1 MRKLLGIFLLFV
13 QGAFAQ
19 EDSLCQLL
27 LAHKKQD
34 TVKIQLMFHL
44 AQELHDRSRMK
55 EASELLRQARRLAD
69 SLRHPILQA
78 QCYNEMSVIE
88 KDLGNYAQ
96 AIGLVMLA
104 RKLARAG
111 KHARLQVSAAINCA
125 NIFFL
130 KGDVKE
136 GVRILREALVLT
148 RNDTSRAMQR
158 SAAVCYGNIGT
169 GLHGA
174 GMLDSVAGY
183 YEKAL
188 AYYEKYGSRRELA
201 GYYSNFGALKW
212 DQKNYTEALV
222 YLKKAERVLEEEG
235 DKMNQAAAVM
245 NMSELYLERNDPQRA
260 LQLAQKGFTLATES
274 QNRDRIMQCCK
285 IMSAI
290 SKALGDAE
298 GALTYYERYSRLKD
312 SLLNESNNKHIA
324 EMQTRFETEKKE
336 QEIQLL
342 QKDQNIREL
351 LLGEQAANIRRQRL
365 VIYSVTGGLALL
377 LTLVVFIWRGY
388 RHKKKINAGL
398 EIKNSEIKAQKE
410 LIEEKNILITD
421 SIEYARHIQQAIL
434 PPEGMIRKYF
444 AESFVLFMPK
454 DIVSGDF
461 YWLKALPGDCVLF
474 ATVDCTGHGVPGA
487 FMSVMAYNM
496 LEHISGQGWAGPA
509 QMLDALDFEVR
520 ATLGQDAENA
530 SAKYGMD
537 ISLIEFDRKNLRL
550 RFAGAHNP
558 LVIAREYAPAGG
570 GAGAARAAASAP
582 TLIELK
588 ADATTISMA
597 REKFSEQSVT
607 LNPGDML
614 YLFTDG
620 YADQKGEISGTKL
633 FAADFRNILLSVAAK
648 DVSRQKEF
656 LLRTLEDWKG
666 SHEQIDD
673 VLLVGIRV

>member
-1 MRKLLGIFLLFV
+1 MYILMLFA

-19 EDSLCQLL
+19 QDSLRQLL

-34 TVKIQLMFHL
+34 TVKVQLMFLL
-44 AQELHDRSRMK
+44 AQRLHDMSRMK
-55 EASELLRQARRLAD
+55 EASGLLRQARRLAD
-69 SLRHPILQA
+69 SLNHPIWQA
-78 QCYNEMSVIE
+78 QCYNELSVIE
-88 KDLGNYAQ
+88 KDLGNYAE
-96 AIGLVMLA
+96 ATGLVMLA
-104 RKLARAG
+104 RKLAREQ

-130 KGDVKE
+130 KGDVHE
-136 GVRILREALVLT
+136 GVRILREALALT
-148 RNDTSRAMQR
+148 HKDTSRVMQR
-158 SAAVCYGNIGT
+158 NAAVCYGNIGT

-183 YEKAL
+183 YQKAL

-201 GYYSNFGALKW
+201 GYYSNYGTLKW
-212 DQKNYTEALV
+212 DQKSYTEALV
-222 YLKKAERVLEEEG
+222 YLEKAERVLAEEG
-235 DKMNQAAAVM
+235 DKMNQAAAVL
-245 NMSELYLERNDPQRA
+245 NMAELYLERKDPRRA
-260 LQLAQKGFTLATES
+260 MQLAQKGFTLATES

-285 IMSAI
+285 VLAGI
-290 SKALGDAE
+290 SEELGDAE
-298 GALTYYERYSRLKD
+298 GAVAYFERYARLKD

-342 QKDQNIREL
+342 QKDQDIREL
-351 LLGEQAANIRRQRL
+351 LLSEQAANIRRQRL
-365 VIYSVTGGLALL
+365 VIYSVVGGLALL
-377 LTLVVFIWRGY
+377 LVLVVLVWRGY
-388 RHKKKINAGL
+388 RLKKKINAGL
-398 EIKNSEIKAQKE
+398 EMKNAEIRAQKE

-434 PPEGMIRKYF
+434 PPEEVTRKYF
-444 AESFVLFMPK
+444 PDSFVLFMPK

-461 YWLKALPGDCVLF
+461 YWLKVLPGDRVLF

-496 LEHISGQGWAGPA
+496 LEQISGQGSPGPA
-509 QMLDALDFEVR
+509 QILDALDLAVR
-520 ATLGQDAENA
+520 DTLGQDAENA

-537 ISLIEFDRKNLRL
+537 ISLIEFDRKNLRV

-558 LVIAREYAPAGG
+558 LLIVREEGAAMAAGG
-570 GAGAARAAASAP
+570 GAARAAASTP
-582 TLIELK
+582 TLIEIK

-607 LNPGDML
+607 LQPGDML

-620 YADQKGEISGTKL
+620 YADQKGEIAGTKL

-656 LLRTLEDWKG
+656 LLRTFEDWKG

-673 VLLVGIRV
+673 VLLVGIRI